1 MNLRSLVSAVAVAA
15 VVVGCESS
23 RYGTLRDRGDR
34 PTFVLGD
41 CVNTITVR
49 GDVYW
54 PGTHRTPCGL
64 SVYQLL
70 NAVGVKPT
78 PRGDSISAGAEVVVH
93 RPGGDQVLHYGA
105 NHKDSDI
112 LLANG
117 DVLEVRPAK

>member
-1 MNLRSLVSAVAVAA
+1 MKPRFILIAFALAA
-15 VVVGCESS
+15 VVAGCQSS
-23 RYGTLRDRGDR
+23 RYGDSIAPDSR

-41 CVNTITVR
+41 CVNTVTVR

-54 PGTHRTPCGL
+54 SGTHRTPCGL

-78 PRGDSISAGAEVVVH
+78 PRGDSLSAGAEVVVH

-105 NHKDSDI
+105 NHRSTDI
-112 LLANG
+112 PLANG
-117 DVLEVRPAK
+117 DVVEVRPQK